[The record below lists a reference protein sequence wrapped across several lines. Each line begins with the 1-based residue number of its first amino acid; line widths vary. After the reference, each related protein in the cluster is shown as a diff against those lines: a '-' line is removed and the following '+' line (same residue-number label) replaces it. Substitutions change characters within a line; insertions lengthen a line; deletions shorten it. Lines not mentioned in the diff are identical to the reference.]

1 MNCKKEVFKKVT
13 GMIEEAFPFVGID
26 KCYRDELDGNYGF
39 RGSINLIEGE
49 FELDLNEYQ
58 IKDDSVL
65 KDIITKNKDVVY
77 KLYDIIS
84 DKPLDYTIEIVRP
97 DFMYL
102 RDDKFKYGIFL
113 DNSGRK
119 YVTVHKVFED
129 AMLVSFYKQHVG
141 VRMTLTAT
149 DESKRSANLPDDLND
164 IFDVFKQLRENITKE
179 LNL

>member
-1 MNCKKEVFKKVT
+1 MSHKEEVFKKVT
-13 GMIEEAFPFVGID
+13 GMIEEAYPFVSID
-26 KCYRDELDGNYGF
+26 KCYRDELDGSYGF
-39 RGSINLIEGE
+39 RGAINLIEGE
-49 FELDLNEYQ
+49 FELDLQEYQ
-58 IKDDSVL
+58 IKDDHLL

-84 DKPLDYTIEIVRP
+84 DEYLDYTIEIVRP
-97 DFMYL
+97 DFMYV

-113 DNSGRK
+113 DKTGDK

-129 AMLVSFYKQHVG
+129 ATLVSFYKQHVN
-141 VRMTLTAT
+141 VKMTLTTA
-149 DESKRSANLPDDLND
+149 DESKRSAKLPDDLDD